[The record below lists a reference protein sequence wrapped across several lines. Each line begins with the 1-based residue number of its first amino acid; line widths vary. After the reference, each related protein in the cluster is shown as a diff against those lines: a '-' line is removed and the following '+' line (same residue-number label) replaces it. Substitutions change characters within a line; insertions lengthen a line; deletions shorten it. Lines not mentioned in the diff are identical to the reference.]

1 MRRWIVLVLLLSGC
15 VPVATLRTPE
25 AARGPSFTVGA
36 TLVTNPFANRDQYPV
51 APLPYLAYAEGD
63 GTLEWNLN
71 LQWGLRGGAKWA
83 LAPGAALD
91 FGLTLPPPSPDADWS
106 QGVPVAVDLGLLLGG
121 EGVYLSPRVH
131 WVGVPGPGGGE
142 NWLFGLSTGLYG
154 REWIGEVGVLWAG
167 ENDLI
172 LSLSGAWRFGSGP

>member
-1 MRRWIVLVLLLSGC
+1 MGRWIVLVLLLSGC

-106 QGVPVAVDLGLLLGG
+106 QGVPVAADLGLLLGG
-121 EGVYLSPRVH
+121 GRVYLSPRIH
-131 WVGVPGPGGGE
+131 FIAIPGWGSRAG
-142 NWLFGLSTGLYG
+142 WLFGLSAGVYEKAWILELG
-154 REWIGEVGVLWAG
+154 ALAIGEGV
-167 ENDLI
+167 I
-172 LSLSGAWRFGSGP
+172 LNLSGAWRFGNAP

>member
-106 QGVPVAVDLGLLLGG
+106 QGVPVVVDLGLLLGG

-131 WVGVPGPGGGE
+131 WVWVPGGRPG
-142 NWLFGLSTGLYG
+142 LLLGLSTGVYE
-154 REWIGEVGVLWAG
+154 RAWILELGTLAVGEGF
-167 ENDLI
+167 I
-172 LSLSGAWRFGSGP
+172 LSLSGAWRFGNAP